1 MFESLTDKLELT
13 FKRLRGQGKITEK
26 NIDDALREVRLAL
39 LEADVHVKV
48 VKNFIE
54 SIKAKSLGQE
64 VLQSLTPEQQFIKI
78 VRDELIGLL
87 GGEYKDLD
95 LKTAP
100 PVVIMLVGLQGSGK
114 TTTLAKLAR
123 HLKKDRKR
131 SPFLVSA
138 DIYRPAAIEQLKIL
152 GRELDL
158 PVYDSNP
165 DAFPVAICQQALD
178 EANKRF
184 CDVLLIDTTGRL
196 HIDEELMQELASIK
210 DALRPHQILFVA
222 DAMTGQD
229 AVNQALGFDGK
240 LGLSGIILTKLD
252 GDARGGAALSIRDMV
267 GKPILFSGVGEKL
280 DALEP
285 FYPDR
290 LASRIL
296 GMGDVLSLIDK
307 VQQNIEQKEAAQ
319 IQKAFQKQQFTLE
332 EFQLQ
337 LQQIKRMGS
346 VGSLLE
352 MIPDRKKIASQVDT
366 EQAEK
371 EIKRVE
377 AIINSMTLGERRNPA
392 ILNGARR
399 RRIAQGSGTTVTDVN
414 RLMKQFLEMKKNDA
428 KGEQDGRAIPIQSN
442 AQPFQ
447 LKEMEES

>member
-13 FKRLRGQGKITEK
+13 FKRLRGQGKISEK
-26 NIDDALREVRLAL
+26 NIDDALRDVRLAL

-48 VKNFIE
+48 VKTFVE
-54 SIKAKSLGQE
+54 SVKSKSLGQE

-78 VRDELIGLL
+78 VRDELISLL
-87 GGEYKDLD
+87 GGEYRELD

-123 HLKKDRKR
+123 HLKRDKKR
-131 SPFLVSA
+131 SPYLVPA
-138 DIYRPAAIEQLKIL
+138 DIYRPAAIDQLKIL

-165 DAFPVAICQQALD
+165 ETSPVTICQRALD
-178 EANKRF
+178 EAKKRF
-184 CDVLLIDTTGRL
+184 CDALLIDTAGRL
-196 HIDEELMQELASIK
+196 HIDEELMQELAAIK
-210 DALRPHQILFVA
+210 DAVKPYQILFVA

-229 AVNQALGFDGK
+229 AVNQAMGFNDK

-252 GDARGGAALSIRDMV
+252 GDARGGAALSIREMF
-267 GKPILFSGVGEKL
+267 GQPILFSGVGEKL

-332 EFQLQ
+332 EFKLQ

-346 VGSLLE
+346 MGSLLE
-352 MIPDRKKIASQVDT
+352 MIPGGKKLASQVDA

-371 EIKRVE
+371 ELKRVE
-377 AIINSMTLGERRNPA
+377 AIINSMTVEERHSPA
-392 ILNGARR
+392 ILNGSRR
-399 RRIAQGSGTTVTDVN
+399 LRIARGSGTTVTDVN
-414 RLMKQFLEMKKNDA
+414 RLMKQFMEMKKMMQRVSKLGMRSLLSRMPN
-428 KGEQDGRAIPIQSN
+428 
-442 AQPFQ
+442 PFQ
-447 LKEMEES
+447 